1 MKKSHLLYLL
11 LPVLFINCKKE
22 KADEPVPGDSESLY
36 MAFYAPGWGEKI
48 NCDLLQLN
56 ATTTD
61 VLTAES
67 QSTGEKF
74 YLYVPA
80 DSSDW
85 AQPANLKKY
94 AIGFSSNFE
103 FNQTLPAERGSSTRL
118 IGIEQLS
125 DSSYNEVTEIK
136 YHKSDNTGAYFI
148 IKARYKMKMKVLYSS
163 AADAVKYVY
172 GDYRLM
178 VKTNKK

>member
-1 MKKSHLLYLL
+1 MKKSHVLYLL
-11 LPVLFINCKKE
+11 LSVLFLNCKKE
-22 KADEPVPGDSESLY
+22 NVDGPYKVNESLY
-36 MAFYAPGWGEKI
+36 MAFYTPNWGEKI

-61 VLTAES
+61 VLSAES
-67 QSTGEKF
+67 QSTKEKF

-80 DSSDW
+80 DSSTW
-85 AQPANLKKY
+85 AQSANLKKY
-94 AIGFSSNFE
+94 AIGFSNNFE
-103 FNQTLPAERGSSTRL
+103 FNQTLPIERGSSTRL

-136 YHKSDNTGAYFI
+136 YVKSDNSGAYFT
-148 IKARYKMKMKVLYSS
+148 IKANYKMKMKVLYS
-163 AADAVKYVY
+163 ATMDTVKYVY